1 VKIAIGSDCIGYSL
15 KNTIKKFLD
24 NQDLSYTDFGTFKI
38 DAGEYPEY
46 AYKVANAVAKDS
58 YDRGVLI
65 GSTGI
70 GMSVTA
76 NKIKDI
82 RAALIYD
89 IKSAQASRL
98 YNDANVLCI
107 GAEILAEAK
116 AIDIVNIWLTTSFEG
131 GKHQSRN
138 DFISKL
144 TGL

>member
-1 VKIAIGSDCIGYSL
+1 VKIAIGSDYIGYPL
-15 KNTIKKFLD
+15 KNTIKEFLD

-38 DAGEYPEY
+38 DTGEYPEY
-46 AYKVANAVAKDS
+46 AYKVANAVVKDS

-70 GMSVTA
+70 GMSITA

-98 YNDANVLCI
+98 YNDANILCI
-107 GAEILAEAK
+107 GVEMVAEAK

-138 DFISKL
+138 ELISKL

>member
-15 KNTIKKFLD
+15 KNTIKEFLD

-38 DAGEYPEY
+38 DAGDYPEY
-46 AYKVANAVAKDS
+46 AYKVANAVIKDS

-70 GMSVTA
+70 GMSITA

-82 RAALIYD
+82 RAALIFD

-98 YNDANVLCI
+98 YNDANILCL
-107 GAEILAEAK
+107 GAEIVAEAK

-131 GKHQSRN
+131 GKHQNRN
-138 DFISKL
+138 ELISKL